1 MLQAQ
6 VEMMERKESDANITE
21 VKEIHQ
27 RQLDSQTAESTRL
40 QEKVMQMEMELH
52 KYKRTIAE
60 MR

>member
-40 QEKVMQMEMELH
+40 QEKVM
-52 KYKRTIAE
+52 
-60 MR
+60 